1 MTRLSPDED
10 SRLWTLDEI
19 GRLVSDS
26 GDPAETLTNVAL
38 LIQRRFQTD
47 VCSVYLLEPDRT
59 SLVLAATIGLRG
71 DSVGRVRMRL
81 SEGLVGLVAEQLEP
95 QVVPDATTHPR
106 FKYFPET
113 GEAPHQSFLGVPVI
127 HHGLLQG
134 VLVVQTKEPRAYGAD
149 DVRMLTVAG
158 RQLAPIVSEAR
169 TAGQFVAPARQR
181 LAELAQNLWWSWDHE
196 STSVFRELDP
206 QLFRECD
213 NNPIALMQRMSG
225 EQLEDRVSQLALQSR
240 INYASRRLHEYLDST
255 QSWGARHAG
264 VLWARPVAYFSA
276 EFGLHESIPI
286 YSGGLG
292 ILAGDHI
299 KSASDLGIPLV
310 GVGLYYDQGY
320 FRQRLDADRWQ
331 QEDYLQGD
339 HRLLPMEPATHDG
352 EPLTVSINTRTGVIH
367 ARVWKMAVGRNTLL
381 LLDSNVDGNSPEDRE
396 LTSRLYGGD
405 IRVRVRQELLLGI
418 GGVRALAALG
428 ISPGVA
434 HLNEGHSAF
443 AALELLR
450 LRMQT
455 EGIDAIEAIRRVAP
469 QVVFTTHTP
478 VPAGHDRFPAD
489 LIEEH
494 LGPLRDALGLDFNTF
509 MGLGRVE
516 PQDPHEG
523 FCMTVLALKLSR
535 RANAVSSLHGQVS
548 RAMWSNL
555 YPGKDEEQIPI
566 GHITNG
572 VHTHTW
578 LAPAMR
584 QVYDRHFGPDWPRRA
599 GKPGFWDAIEDVDD
613 GELWETHQILKVQ
626 LIESAR
632 RRAVRFAERRGESA
646 EDIAALRRALSFDGL
661 TIGFARRFATYKR
674 ASLMLQDIDALA
686 ALERPAQAGAV
697 HLRGQVA
704 SEGPSRQAAAPAD
717 RAAGE
722 RPEVRGQ
729 DPVPRGLRHQRGPT
743 PRPRRGPVGEQ
754 PAPAAR
760 SVRHQRPEG
769 RAQRRPEPLDP
780 RWLVGGGLRRPERLR
795 DWRGRDPQRR
805 RDPRRPRRRRAA
817 ADAARRGD
825 SAVLRPRPRRSA
837 ARLDRPDEAR
847 HPHPRLALQRGPDGH
862 GLRAQGLRAG
872 GRRHQQPHVP
882 VTRAVSHATGVLPG
896 ARPSPRRALLS
907 WPLRRRRA
915 PCLSLSI
922 PVAAATLDQSAFLSA
937 CSPLGPSHQS
947 PAQPASSER
956 RALDACR
963 RIRAHLEQRPGRP
976 VALRLH
982 PAEHVPRVWARQGHD
997 DREDAHARELLALRG
1012 LRGDL
1017 ERRSAHRGS
1026 APQGWPRQRPV
1037 LGLTEPLG

>member
-339 HRLLPMEPATHDG
+339 HRLLPMEPATRDG

-686 ALERPAQAGAV
+686 ALV
-697 HLRGQVA
+697 N
-704 SEGPSRQAAAPAD
+704 
-717 RAAGE
+717 
-722 RPEVRGQ
+722 
-729 DPVPRGLRHQRGPT
+729 
-743 PRPRRGPVGEQ
+743 
-754 PAPAAR
+754 
-760 SVRHQRPEG
+760 
-769 RAQRRPEPLDP
+769 DP
-780 RWLVGGGLRRPERLR
+780 RKPVQFIFAGKSHPKDHPGKQLLQQIARLVNDPRFAGKILFLEDYDINVGRRLVHGV
-795 DWRGRDPQRR
+795 DLWANN
-805 RDPRRPRRRRAA
+805 PRRPLEACGTSGQKVVLNGGLNLSILDGWWAEAYDGQNGFAIGGGETHSDVGIHDARD
-817 ADAARRGD
+817 ADALLRTLRDEVIPLYYDRDRDGLPRGWIARMKRAIRTLGWRF
-825 SAVLRPRPRRSA
+825 SADRMVMDYVLKAYVPA
-837 ARLDRPDEAR
+837 
-847 HPHPRLALQRGPDGH
+847 
-862 GLRAQGLRAG
+862 AG
-872 GRRHQQPHVP
+872 G
-882 VTRAVSHATGVLPG
+882 TSSHTFP
-896 ARPSPRRALLS
+896 
-907 WPLRRRRA
+907 
-915 PCLSLSI
+915 
-922 PVAAATLDQSAFLSA
+922 
-937 CSPLGPSHQS
+937 S
-947 PAQPASSER
+947 PAQ
-956 RALDACR
+956 
-963 RIRAHLEQRPGRP
+963 
-976 VALRLH
+976 
-982 PAEHVPRVWARQGHD
+982 
-997 DREDAHARELLALRG
+997 
-1012 LRGDL
+1012 
-1017 ERRSAHRGS
+1017 
-1026 APQGWPRQRPV
+1026 
-1037 LGLTEPLG
+1037 